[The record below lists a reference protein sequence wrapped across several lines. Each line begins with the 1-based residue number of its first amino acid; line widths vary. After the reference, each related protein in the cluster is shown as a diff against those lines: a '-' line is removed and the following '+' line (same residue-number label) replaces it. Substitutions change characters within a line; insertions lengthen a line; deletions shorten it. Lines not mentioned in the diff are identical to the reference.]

1 MNNLSMK
8 IAKAYEGVL
17 SRNLTK
23 SQFDSVMNEGV
34 HPDQYLDANMIL
46 EEAFIKV
53 MGRDSDLETT
63 DLDLLNDSIRIFH
76 NDFCLINSNII

>member
-1 MNNLSMK
+1 MNDLSMK
-8 IAKAYEGVL
+8 IAKAYEVSL

-23 SQFDSVMNEGV
+23 PQFDSVMKEGV

-46 EEAFIKV
+46 EQAFIKV

-63 DLDLLNDSIRIFH
+63 DLDLLNDSIRIFY